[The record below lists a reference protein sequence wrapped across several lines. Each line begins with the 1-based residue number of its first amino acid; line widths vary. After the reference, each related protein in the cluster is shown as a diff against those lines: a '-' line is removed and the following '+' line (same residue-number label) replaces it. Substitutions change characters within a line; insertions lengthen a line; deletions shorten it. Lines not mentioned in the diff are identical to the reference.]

1 MKILAK
7 SEGFM
12 PTNLPQIL
20 GIGTSV
26 THLLVL
32 RKMRKWEAEL
42 GQHTSALYFPYF
54 FFCKCFV
61 ALMVS
66 HRDKHIHKSVQ
77 LLLSGFY
84 ATSSLPLISS
94 LLLTKTRTL
103 ISKLL
108 AGACSGLP
116 NLPPESTL
124 QSQTRPQPSLC
135 HHIPHTHKY
144 PLTTK
149 CL

>member
-1 MKILAK
+1 MPVTIMKILAK

-54 FFCKCFV
+54 FFAS
-61 ALMVS
+61 AL
-66 HRDKHIHKSVQ
+66 
-77 LLLSGFY
+77 
-84 ATSSLPLISS
+84 
-94 LLLTKTRTL
+94 
-103 ISKLL
+103 
-108 AGACSGLP
+108 
-116 NLPPESTL
+116 
-124 QSQTRPQPSLC
+124 
-135 HHIPHTHKY
+135 
-144 PLTTK
+144 
-149 CL
+149 